1 MKKNLT
7 VMTSFGPV
15 PFDVIKEHLPKE
27 IVEVLET
34 LNVYAQNTQ
43 SQDPIKDLKYYINK
57 IAEKKSW
64 SLERA
69 WGWLCGIK
77 RISPIA
83 AFNIIAREIAVDLDN
98 KYDDHIEKSERIY
111 AISPLDGRVHQI
123 CKGHIKNYRNFAAFR
138 NIEDAKY
145 ACAILRDLLKEMFKV
160 NEKGKQ
166 KDKECSSM
174 SK

>member
-15 PFDVIKEHLPKE
+15 PFDAIKEHLPKE
-27 IVEVLET
+27 IVEVLEA
-34 LNVYAQNTQ
+34 LNVCAQL
-43 SQDPIKDLKYYINK
+43 KDLKYYINK
-57 IAEKKSW
+57 IAEKKGW
-64 SLERA
+64 SLERT
-69 WGWLCGIK
+69 WGWLCSIEK
-77 RISPIA
+77 ISPIA
-83 AFNIIAREIAVDLDN
+83 VFNILAREIAVDLDK

-145 ACAILRDLLKEMFKV
+145 ACAILRDQLKEMFKV

-166 KDKECSSM
+166 ENKECPIM
-174 SK
+174 SKC

>member
-15 PFDVIKEHLPKE
+15 PFDAIKEHLPKE

-43 SQDPIKDLKYYINK
+43 IQDPTKDLAYYINK
-57 IAEKKSW
+57 IAEKK
-64 SLERA
+64 
-69 WGWLCGIK
+69 GWTTK
-77 RISPIA
+77 RTYGWFNDIANLSPIA
-83 AFNIIAREIAVDLDN
+83 AFNIIAREIAVDLDK

-145 ACAILRDLLKEMFKV
+145 ACAILRDQLKEMFKV

-166 KDKECSSM
+166 KNKECPSM